1 MRLYQMEQEDRERLL
16 MVLGFEVWRSR
27 KASSA
32 QVNDPEEMRNFSG
45 DGDAIV
51 RAQSFRVG

>member
-27 KASSA
+27 KASSE
-32 QVNDPEEMRNFSG
+32 QSNDPEEMRNFSG

-51 RAQSFRVG
+51 RSQSFRVG

>member
-32 QVNDPEEMRNFSG
+32 QGSDPEEMRNFSG